1 MANQAWQINAPSNL
15 QLVDLG
21 PSLPQPGP
29 NQALI
34 RVNAVS
40 LNFRDR
46 LVITHSSDY
55 PVKAKEGLV
64 PCSDAAG
71 TVEQA
76 GENSPWKKGDRVI
89 VFFSTWLHGN
99 DSRDWDMHASAGAAT
114 ADGTLRRYLAWDDER
129 LVRAPHHLSLVEAA
143 RCRLQGSQRRSLF
156 STFNSGWSNEH
167 GW

>member
-1 MANQAWQINAPSNL
+1 MANQAWQINGPSSL

-34 RVNAVS
+34 RITAVS

-46 LVITHSSDY
+46 LVVTHSSDY
-55 PVKAKEGLV
+55 PVKAKQGLV

-71 TVEQA
+71 TVQEA
-76 GENSPWKKGDRVI
+76 GSDSIWKRGDRVI

-99 DSRDWDMHASAGAAT
+99 DSQDWDMHASAGAAT
-114 ADGTLRRYLAWDDER
+114 ADGTLRRYLVWDDER
-129 LVRAPHHLSLVEAA
+129 LVRAPHHLSLVEA
-143 RCRLQGSQRRSLF
+143 
-156 STFNSGWSNEH
+156 STLSIAGLTA
-167 GW
+167 